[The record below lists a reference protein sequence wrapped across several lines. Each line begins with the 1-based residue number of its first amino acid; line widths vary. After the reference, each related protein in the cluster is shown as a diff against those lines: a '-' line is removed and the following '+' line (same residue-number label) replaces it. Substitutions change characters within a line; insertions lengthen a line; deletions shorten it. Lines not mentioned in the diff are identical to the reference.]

1 MTVFTVIQAG
11 LLVGGCI
18 FVVMLLKSWRR
29 NKKQEAHTKIL
40 PIGLIGG
47 FANFC
52 DTLGVGSFAIKTAG
66 YKQFNL
72 IDDQLLPGTMNCQAV
87 MATVVQSLI
96 FLTAVD
102 VDPMTLVTLVLAAC
116 FGATMGSRLVSGW
129 DRQIIRIVMCG
140 ALMVVAGM
148 MLAGQLEL
156 FPLGGTALGLS
167 GWKLAVAAIGNFLFG
182 ALMTVG
188 IGLYAPC
195 MTMVYLLGMHP
206 LAAFPIMMCSCA
218 FLSFF
223 AAGGFIRN
231 NRINSR
237 AALVVA
243 ITGPIGVVIAAYM
256 VKSLD
261 LQLLAWLVIG
271 VVMYTSF
278 TMYRSWASEK
288 FGATAS
294 AATSSVKK
302 ENAAV

>member
-1 MTVFTVIQAG
+1 MTVFAVIQAG
-11 LLVGGCI
+11 LLVGGSVFI
-18 FVVMLLKSWRR
+18 FMLLNAWRKNR
-29 NKKQEAHTKIL
+29 AQEAQTKIF

-66 YKQFNL
+66 YKQLKL
-72 IDDQLLPGTMNCQAV
+72 IDDKLLPGTLNCQAV
-87 MATVVQSLI
+87 LATTIQSLI

-102 VDPMTLVTLVLAAC
+102 VEAVTLVSMVLAAC
-116 FGATMGSRLVSGW
+116 LGATVGARLVAGW
-129 DRQIIRIVMCG
+129 DRQLIRLVMSG
-140 ALMVVAGM
+140 ALLIVAGL
-148 MLAGQLEL
+148 MLAGQLKL
-156 FPLGGTALGLS
+156 FPVGGLELGLS
-167 GWKLAVAAIGNFLFG
+167 GWKLGVAVAGNFMFG

-223 AAGGFIRN
+223 SAGSFIRM

-237 AALVVA
+237 AALTVA
-243 ITGPIGVVIAAYM
+243 ITGPVGVVIAAYL

-261 LQLLAWLVIG
+261 LHLLAWLVIG
-271 VVMYTSF
+271 VVMYTSV
-278 TMYRSWASEK
+278 TMYRSWLSERVEPQSAGAAS
-288 FGATAS
+288 
-294 AATSSVKK
+294 
-302 ENAAV
+302 

>member
-1 MTVFTVIQAG
+1 MTVFAVIQAG
-11 LLVGGCI
+11 LLVGGLVFI
-18 FVVMLLKSWRR
+18 AMLLLSWRKNR
-29 NKKQEAHTKIL
+29 EQEAQTKIL

-66 YKQFNL
+66 YKQFKL
-72 IDDQLLPGTMNCQAV
+72 IDDQLLPGTLNCQAV
-87 MATVVQSLI
+87 LATVVQSLI

-102 VDPMTLVTLVLAAC
+102 VDPTTMVSMVLAAC
-116 FGATMGSRLVSGW
+116 LGATFGARLVSSW
-129 DRQIIRIVMCG
+129 DRQLIRLVMSG
-140 ALMVVAGM
+140 ALLVVASL
-148 MLAGQLEL
+148 MLAGQLKL
-156 FPLGGTALGLS
+156 FPLGGLELGLT
-167 GWKLAVAAIGNFLFG
+167 GWKLAVAIAGNFLFG

-223 AAGGFIRN
+223 SAGGFIRM

-243 ITGPIGVVIAAYM
+243 ITGPIGVVIAAYL

-261 LQLLAWLVIG
+261 LHLLAWLVIG
-271 VVMYTSF
+271 VVLYTAI
-278 TMYRSWASEK
+278 TMYRSWA
-288 FGATAS
+288 
-294 AATSSVKK
+294 K
-302 ENAAV
+302 ERVLAGKEALAGSTE

>member
-11 LLVGGCI
+11 LLVGGCVFMI
-18 FVVMLLKSWRR
+18 MLLMAWRR
-29 NKKQEAHTKIL
+29 NRKQEAQTKIL

-47 FANFC
+47 VANFC
-52 DTLGVGSFAIKTAG
+52 DTLGIGSFAIKTAG
-66 YKQFNL
+66 YKQFKL
-72 IDDQLLPGTMNCQAV
+72 VDDQLLPGTLNCQAV
-87 MATVVQSLI
+87 MATVFQSLI

-102 VDPMTLVTLVLAAC
+102 VDPTTLVSMVIAAC
-116 FGATMGSRLVSGW
+116 LGATVGARLVSGW
-129 DRQIIRIVMCG
+129 DRQLIRIVMCG
-140 ALMVVAGM
+140 ALLVIAGM
-148 MLAGQLEL
+148 MLAGQLKL
-156 FPLGGTALGLS
+156 LPLGGMALGLT
-167 GWKLAVAAIGNFLFG
+167 GWKLAIAIAGNFLFG

-223 AAGGFIRN
+223 SAGGFIVR

-243 ITGPIGVVIAAYM
+243 ITGPIGVVIAAYL

-261 LQLLAWLVIG
+261 MHVLAWLVIG
-271 VVMYTSF
+271 VVLYTSL
-278 TMYRSWASEK
+278 TMFRSWQQGRPQAQNEPAPSPVLS
-288 FGATAS
+288 GSDA
-294 AATSSVKK
+294 
-302 ENAAV
+302 

>member
-1 MTVFTVIQAG
+1 M
-11 LLVGGCI
+11 
-18 FVVMLLKSWRR
+18 VMLFNAWRKNR
-29 NKKQEAHTKIL
+29 TQEAQTKIL

-66 YKQFNL
+66 YKQMKL
-72 IDDQLLPGTMNCQAV
+72 IDDQLLPGTLNCQAV
-87 MATVVQSLI
+87 MSTSVQSLI

-102 VDPMTLVTLVLAAC
+102 VDPLTLVSMVLAAC
-116 FGATMGSRLVSGW
+116 FGATVGARLVSGW
-129 DRQIIRIVMCG
+129 DRQLIRLVMSG
-140 ALMVVAGM
+140 ALLVVASL

-156 FPLGGTALGLS
+156 FPLGGEALGLS
-167 GWKLAVAAIGNFLFG
+167 GWKLAVGIAGNFLFG
-182 ALMTVG
+182 ALMTIG

-223 AAGGFIRN
+223 SAGSFIRK

-243 ITGPIGVVIAAYM
+243 ITGPIGVVIAAYL

-271 VVMYTSF
+271 VVLYTSV
-278 TMYRSWASEK
+278 TMYRSWVGERAEPELAQAS
-288 FGATAS
+288 S
-294 AATSSVKK
+294 
-302 ENAAV
+302 

>member
-1 MTVFTVIQAG
+1 MTVFTFIQAG
-11 LLVGGCI
+11 LLVGGLVFI
-18 FVVMLLKSWRR
+18 AMLLLSWRKNR
-29 NKKQEAHTKIL
+29 EQEAQTKIL

-66 YKQFNL
+66 YKQFKL
-72 IDDQLLPGTMNCQAV
+72 IDDQLLPGTLNCQAV
-87 MATVVQSLI
+87 LATVVQSLI

-102 VDPMTLVTLVLAAC
+102 VDPTTMVSMVLAAC
-116 FGATMGSRLVSGW
+116 LGATFGARLVSSW
-129 DRQIIRIVMCG
+129 DRQLIRLVMSG
-140 ALMVVAGM
+140 ALLVVASL
-148 MLAGQLEL
+148 MLAGQLKL
-156 FPLGGTALGLS
+156 FPLGGLELGLT
-167 GWKLAVAAIGNFLFG
+167 GWKLAVAIAGNFLFG

-223 AAGGFIRN
+223 SAGGFIRM

-237 AALVVA
+237 AALIVA
-243 ITGPIGVVIAAYM
+243 ITGPIGVVIAAYL

-261 LQLLAWLVIG
+261 LHLLAWLVIG
-271 VVMYTSF
+271 VVLYTSI
-278 TMYRSWASEK
+278 TMYRSWSKE
-288 FGATAS
+288 S
-294 AATSSVKK
+294 ALAGNEALAGSAK
-302 ENAAV
+302 

>member
-11 LLVGGCI
+11 LLVGGGI
-18 FVVMLLKSWRR
+18 FVVMLLNAWRKNR
-29 NKKQEAHTKIL
+29 KQEAQTKIF

-66 YKQFNL
+66 YKQFKL
-72 IDDQLLPGTMNCQAV
+72 VDDKLLPGTLNSQAV
-87 MATVVQSLI
+87 VATVAQSLI

-102 VDPMTLVTLVLAAC
+102 VDEVTMVSLVLAAC
-116 FGATMGSRLVSGW
+116 LGATVGARLVSGW
-129 DRQIIRIVMCG
+129 DRQLIRLAMSA
-140 ALMVVAGM
+140 ALLVVATL

-156 FPLGGTALGLS
+156 FPLGGLALGLS
-167 GWKLAVAAIGNFLFG
+167 GWKLGVAIAGNFLFG

-218 FLSFF
+218 FLTFF
-223 AAGGFIRN
+223 SAGSFIRM

-243 ITGPIGVVIAAYM
+243 ITGPIGVVIAAYL
-256 VKSLD
+256 VKSLN

-271 VVMYTSF
+271 VVLYTSF
-278 TMYRSWASEK
+278 SMYRSWAGERAKLS
-288 FGATAS
+288 S
-294 AATSSVKK
+294 AQSLS
-302 ENAAV
+302 